1 MKLELLHISKQ
12 YGKKTA
18 MEDTSFVLTNGVWRI
33 SGNSKCGK
41 TTLLRILT
49 GSVKPTEGKIFYNEK
64 NIFEAYPQ
72 YKAVLGYLPQ
82 HFEPDRVFTVRE
94 YLNYISAYKG
104 LSKKQTK
111 RRTAEALG
119 ALRLWEVRDKK
130 IARLSKGMR
139 QRVGMAQAV
148 LNRPGVLVLD
158 EPSADLDEREKS
170 LFYELAGKF
179 FKDCIVIIAERS
191 SLDEADS
198 RLGELADWNLT
209 MKNGK
214 IGSI

>member
-1 MKLELLHISKQ
+1 MF
-12 YGKKTA
+12 
-18 MEDTSFVLTNGVWRI
+18 EDYS
-33 SGNSKCGK
+33 
-41 TTLLRILT
+41 
-49 GSVKPTEGKIFYNEK
+49 
-64 NIFEAYPQ
+64 Q

-82 HFEPDRVFTVRE
+82 HFEPDHVFTVKE

-148 LNRPGVLVLD
+148 LNRPEVLVLD
-158 EPSADLDEREKS
+158 EPSAYLDEREEN
-170 LFYELAGKF
+170 LFYELAGEF
-179 FKDCIVIIAERS
+179 FQDRIVIITERS
-191 SLDEADS
+191 SLDEARS
-198 RLGELADWNLT
+198 RCEEVADWNLT
-209 MKNGK
+209 MKSGK
-214 IGSI
+214 VGSI

>member
-1 MKLELLHISKQ
+1 MKLELSNLSKQ

-18 MEDTSFVLTNGVWRI
+18 LQNTSVVFTEGIWRI
-33 SGNSKCGK
+33 SGNAKCGK
-41 TTLLRILT
+41 TTLLRLLT
-49 GSVKPTEGKIFYNEK
+49 GSVKPTEGKIFYNERT
-64 NIFEAYPQ
+64 IFEDYSQ
-72 YKAVLGYLPQ
+72 YKAILGYLPQ
-82 HFEPDRVFTVRE
+82 HFEPDRVFTVKE

-111 RRTAEALG
+111 RRVAQTLG

-148 LNRPGVLVLD
+148 LNRPKVLVLD
-158 EPSADLDEREKS
+158 EPSAYLDEREKS
-170 LFYELAGKF
+170 LFYELAGEF
-179 FKDCIVIIAERS
+179 FQDCIVIIAERN
-191 SLDEADS
+191 SLDETDS
-198 RLGELADWNLT
+198 RLWELADWNLT

-214 IGSI
+214 VGSI